1 MLYLILLILWFHKIF
16 KLILPKSLSWPKT
29 MYAEHLR
36 KLAWETFWINFPTL
50 LAQKF
55 CGALMISYLLEY
67 ATVLPMKNKF

>member
-1 MLYLILLILWFHKIF
+1 
-16 KLILPKSLSWPKT
+16 